1 MKKYRDLLNNP
12 LVIGGVAFILGLI
25 IGLTVLGWVLFPV
38 QWTDASPRFLEKSF
52 KEDYVKM
59 VIESFSKNQDKE
71 LAKKRWKELGEDAPA
86 ILSKIQ
92 ANPGYIS
99 QVDINQFALAVQATG
114 LPPVAQP
121 TTPPKAATQPPKAGT
136 PAATAPSIPTPT
148 KVAATDSGGLRSSL
162 TLILGVMCVL
172 TLLVGGAL
180 VYILFFRNRAK
191 GGLAGGRQAAAPV
204 ETGKAETQ
212 QAPGLEAP
220 VAQFMTTY
228 RLGDD
233 LYDDSF
239 SIDSPTGEF
248 LGECG
253 VGISETIG
261 VGDPKKVSAFEVWL
275 FDKND
280 IQTVTR
286 VLMSAHA
293 FDDPTIRQRLASKGE
308 PVLAEPGMVVLLETA
323 TLQLEA
329 RVVDMTYGQGAL
341 PVTSFF
347 ENMTLELA
355 VWPKPAA

>member
-1 MKKYRDLLNNP
+1 MKNLRDLLNNP
-12 LVIGGVAFILGLI
+12 LVIGGIAFILGLI
-25 IGLTVLGWVLFPV
+25 IGLTVLGWWLFPV
-38 QWTDASPRFLEKSF
+38 QWTDASPKFLEKSF
-52 KEDYVKM
+52 KEDYIKM
-59 VIESFSKNQDKE
+59 VIESYSKNQDKE
-71 LAKKRWKELGEDAPA
+71 LARKRWKEIGEEGPA

-99 QVDINQFALAVQATG
+99 QVDINQFSLAVQATG
-114 LPPVAQP
+114 LPPVSQP
-121 TTPPKAATQPPKAGT
+121 TTPPGAATQPPKAGT
-136 PAATAPSIPTPT
+136 PAVTAPGTATPT
-148 KVAATDSGGLRSSL
+148 KGVAPDTGGLRSNL
-162 TLILGVMCVL
+162 TIILGVMCVL

-180 VYILFFRNRAK
+180 VYILFFRNRMK
-191 GGLAGGRQAAAPV
+191 GGGSRQMASPADTAKVEPQAAAAQ
-204 ETGKAETQ
+204 ES
-212 QAPGLEAP
+212 P

-261 VGDPKKVSAFEVWL
+261 VGDPKKVTAFEVWL

-293 FDDPTIRQRLASKGE
+293 FDDPTIRQRLASKGDL
-308 PVLAEPGMVVLLETA
+308 VLAEPGMTVLLETA

-329 RVVDMTYGQGAL
+329 RVVNLSYGQGAL
-341 PVTSFF
+341 PPSSFF

-355 VWPKPAA
+355 VWPKPGA